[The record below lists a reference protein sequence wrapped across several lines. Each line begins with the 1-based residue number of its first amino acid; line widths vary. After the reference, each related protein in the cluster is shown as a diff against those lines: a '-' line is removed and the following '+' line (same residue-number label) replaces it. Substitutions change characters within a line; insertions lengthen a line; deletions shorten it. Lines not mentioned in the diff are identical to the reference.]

1 MFGFVIGMVMFCVI
15 IVVNLVGSLILMLMD
30 KLGFDFVVVS
40 GLFIIILSD
49 LISVLIY
56 FNIVSMFMCYF
67 V

>member
-30 KLGFDFVVVS
+30 KLGFDLVVVS

>member
-1 MFGFVIGMVMFCVI
+1 MFCVI

-30 KLGFDFVVVS
+30 KLGFDLVVVS